1 MRWSALPFVNAV
13 RQVKHVTFAVP
24 GDLDTPTGGYRYDRR
39 ITQELRRLHWQVDV
53 LNLGQGFPFP
63 TAAQRV
69 NALRIL
75 SAAPAGCPIIL
86 DGLAFGA
93 LPEASELRSRT
104 TLIALVH
111 QPLALT
117 SGLSTAQAHAFRE
130 SERVAL
136 GAAARVLVTSETTG
150 RIIVTDY
157 GVNAQRISVVRPGID
172 FSSQASAGNDVNVR
186 LLSVG
191 SLVPDKGYDLLIA
204 ALAAVCDLPWR
215 LTIAGDSTR
224 DPATAARLEA
234 DLSAH
239 GLSNRVAVLGAVPFE
254 RVIELYLA
262 SDIFV
267 LSSRFEGYGMALAEA
282 LAHGLPIISTTAGA
296 IPETVPS
303 DASIL
308 VPPCDVV
315 ALSQALRLLISDP
328 CERRRLAMNARVA
341 AASLSR
347 WDEAARLFADAIQ
360 KSVESNYRLLTA

>member
-1 MRWSALPFVNAV
+1 
-13 RQVKHVTFAVP
+13 
-24 GDLDTPTGGYRYDRR
+24 
-39 ITQELRRLHWQVDV
+39 
-53 LNLGQGFPFP
+53 
-63 TAAQRV
+63 
-69 NALRIL
+69 
-75 SAAPAGCPIIL
+75 
-86 DGLAFGA
+86 
-93 LPEASELRSRT
+93 
-104 TLIALVH
+104 
-111 QPLALT
+111 
-117 SGLSTAQAHAFRE
+117 
-130 SERVAL
+130 
-136 GAAARVLVTSETTG
+136 VLVTSETTG